1 MQSAIESIVTLFYF
15 NECAGE
21 TVSLF
26 IGRITKHCTRS
37 LTKPKERLEGVGPTA
52 WGNMMRQYL
61 LAGVSLVAMG
71 AGSAAIAADTLPPV
85 GKTFC
90 DPYKNYA
97 CMDSYLG
104 QDFMT
109 RFINYY
115 RLEWGHEA
123 APSDPKAAAS
133 HRDGWPATP
142 QSIPPMPFTEWP
154 YGGAT
159 AIGVT
164 RPNSVDSPLM
174 NALGNTPAGQWMNDA
189 HIQVY
194 GWLNAGGN
202 LSNNTV
208 RGGNSPAAYDYNPNT
223 VQLDQAVVYI
233 ERLPDTV
240 QKDHVDWGFRI
251 APIYGENYRYT
262 TAYGLWSNQLLQ
274 QNRNYGYD
282 MPMAYGEVFI
292 PYLADGLLLRFGRY
306 ISIPDIEA
314 QLAPNN
320 YMYTHSM
327 TYTFDNYTNTGI
339 NASLSLNKNWMIQGG
354 FSVGTEAMPWHVGA
368 KIANANPNPL
378 FPDTTML
385 KDPGAQPTFSAA
397 VRYVTDSGND
407 GIYVVANGINNGT
420 WGYNNLQWYGLT
432 YYHKF
437 NDQWHI
443 SFESYNEHQNNVLNL
458 DSPAGL
464 ALVTSGTPFSLD
476 VMPWNAPF
484 GAHCGNTTQLSCT
497 ASVQTFLTYVNY
509 SPTKMDNISYRLEWF
524 DDKQGQRTGVK
535 TRYVET
541 GIGWQH
547 WFSPQIEIRPEVS
560 FYKAL
565 DAPAFNGNANLGIAP
580 NKTTAIIGSADII
593 IHF

>member
-1 MQSAIESIVTLFYF
+1 
-15 NECAGE
+15 
-21 TVSLF
+21 
-26 IGRITKHCTRS
+26 
-37 LTKPKERLEGVGPTA
+37 
-52 WGNMMRQYL
+52 MRNYL

-71 AGSAAIAADTLPPV
+71 IGGAANAADTLPPV

-133 HRDGWPATP
+133 RRDGWPATP

-174 NALGNTPAGQWMNDA
+174 NAMSNTAVGQWMNDA

-194 GWLNAGGN
+194 GWVNAGGN

-240 QKDHVDWGFRI
+240 QKDHIDWGFRI

-339 NASLSLNKNWMIQGG
+339 NASLALNKNWMIQGG

-378 FPDTTML
+378 FPDSTML

-407 GIYVVANGINNGT
+407 GVYVIANGINNGT

-437 NDQWHI
+437 NDQMAHLVRDLQRAPEQRAQPRQ
-443 SFESYNEHQNNVLNL
+443 SGLGRARGQRYTVLARRHALERTVRRALRQRN
-458 DSPAGL
+458 P
-464 ALVTSGTPFSLD
+464 ALVHGVGPDLPDLRELQPDEDGQHLLSSRVVRRQAGTAYRREDALCRNGDRLAALVLAADRDP
-476 VMPWNAPF
+476 AR
-484 GAHCGNTTQLSCT
+484 
-497 ASVQTFLTYVNY
+497 SVGV
-509 SPTKMDNISYRLEWF
+509 SRA
-524 DDKQGQRTGVK
+524 GRAGVQR
-535 TRYVET
+535 
-541 GIGWQH
+541 
-547 WFSPQIEIRPEVS
+547 
-560 FYKAL
+560 
-565 DAPAFNGNANLGIAP
+565 
-580 NKTTAIIGSADII
+580 
-593 IHF
+593 